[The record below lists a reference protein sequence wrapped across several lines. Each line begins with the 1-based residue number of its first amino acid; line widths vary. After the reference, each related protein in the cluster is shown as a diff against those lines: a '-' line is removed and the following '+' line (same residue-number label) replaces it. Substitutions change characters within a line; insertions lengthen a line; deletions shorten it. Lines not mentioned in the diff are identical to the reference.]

1 MAKYVLEF
9 ERPILELEEKIAEM
23 RSMADQLDIG
33 EEIEVL
39 EQKVERLRTSIY
51 EQLTRWQR
59 VQLARHPD
67 RPFTLDYLAEIC
79 DDFIELHGDRSY
91 GDDKAIVG
99 GLARIEG
106 IELMVIGHQKGH
118 DTKENLARNF
128 GMPNPEGY
136 RKAHRLMKLAE
147 KFSIPVLTLI
157 DTPGAYPGIEA
168 EERGQAEAIARNLFE
183 MARLRTPIINVVI
196 GEGASG
202 GALGIGMGDRFL
214 MMENTW
220 FSVIAPES
228 CSSILW
234 KSWDYKEQAAE
245 ALRLTARDLVE
256 IGIADGIIPEPVGG
270 AHRNPH
276 IAAELLKSVVVRE
289 LRLLLA
295 QPLDT
300 IIAGRHDRYIR
311 IGIWQEEQDA
321 IVGADNGR

>member
-1 MAKYVLEF
+1 
-9 ERPILELEEKIAEM
+9 
-23 RSMADQLDIG
+23 MADQLDIG

-67 RPFTLDYLAEIC
+67 RPFTLDYIAMIC
-79 DDFIELHGDRSY
+79 DDFIELHGDRAF

-99 GLARIEG
+99 GLGRIEG
-106 IELMVIGHQKGH
+106 REMMIIGHQKGH
-118 DTKENLARNF
+118 DTKENLNRNF

-136 RKAHRLMKLAE
+136 RKALRLMKLAE
-147 KFSIPVLTLI
+147 KFSLPVVTFI

-168 EERGQAEAIARNLFE
+168 EERGQAEAIARNLLE
-183 MARLRTPIINVVI
+183 MARLRTPIVNIVI

-220 FSVIAPES
+220 YSVIAPES

-245 ALRLTARDLVE
+245 ALRLTARDLVDA
-256 IGIADGIIPEPVGG
+256 GIADSIIPEPVGG
-270 AHRNPH
+270 AHRSPAV
-276 IAAELLKSVVVRE
+276 AADLLKAALMQAIGETSALSLDQLLE
-289 LRLLLA
+289 LRHQRYA
-295 QPLDT
+295 SMGVWET
-300 IIAGRHDRYIR
+300 AG
-311 IGIWQEEQDA
+311 
-321 IVGADNGR
+321 

>member
-23 RSMADQLDIG
+23 RSMSDQLDIG
-33 EEIEVL
+33 PEIEVL

-51 EQLTRWQR
+51 ERLTRWQR

-67 RPFTLDYLAEIC
+67 RPFTLDYVALIC
-79 DDFIELHGDRSY
+79 DDFIELHGDRHF

-99 GLARIEG
+99 GLARIDG
-106 IELMVIGHQKGH
+106 QELMLIGHQKGH
-118 DTKENLARNF
+118 DTKENVARNF

-136 RKAHRLMKLAE
+136 RKALRLMKMAE
-147 KFSIPVLTLI
+147 KFSLPVLTLI
-157 DTPGAYPGIEA
+157 DSPGAFPGIEA

-183 MARLRTPIINVVI
+183 MATLKSPIINVVI

-202 GALGIGMGDRFL
+202 GALGIGMGDRLL

-220 FSVIAPES
+220 YSVIAPES

-256 IGIADGIIPEPVGG
+256 MGIADSIIPEPIGG
-270 AHRNPH
+270 AHRDPK
-276 IAAELLKSVVVRE
+276 AAADLLKEAIMTS
-289 LRLLLA
+289 LRQLRHIPIPLLIEQRQERYAGIGVWSTAEGSLA
-295 QPLDT
+295 GQV
-300 IIAGRHDRYIR
+300 DR
-311 IGIWQEEQDA
+311 
-321 IVGADNGR
+321 

>member
-23 RSMADQLDIG
+23 RAMSEQLDIG

-39 EQKVERLRTSIY
+39 EQKVERLRISIY

-67 RPFTLDYLAEIC
+67 RPFTLDYVAMIC
-79 DDFIELHGDRSY
+79 DDFIELHGDRAF
-91 GDDKAIVG
+91 GDDKAIVA
-99 GLARIEG
+99 GLTRIDG
-106 IELMVIGHQKGH
+106 RELVLIGHQKGH
-118 DTKENLARNF
+118 DTKENVSRNF

-136 RKAHRLMKLAE
+136 RKALRLMKLAE
-147 KFSIPVLTLI
+147 KFGLPIVTFI

-168 EERGQAEAIARNLFE
+168 EERGQAEAIARNLLE
-183 MARLRTPIINVVI
+183 MARLRTPIVNVVI

-202 GALGIGMGDRFL
+202 GALGIGMGDRLL

-256 IGIADGIIPEPVGG
+256 MGIADSIIPEPVGG
-270 AHRNPH
+270 AHRTPAV
-276 IAAELLKSVVVRE
+276 AAELLKSALVETLNE
-289 LRLLLA
+289 LSAYPIDQLLER
-295 QPLDT
+295 
-300 IIAGRHDRYIR
+300 RHQRYMGMGVWESE
-311 IGIWQEEQDA
+311 GIKA
-321 IVGADNGR
+321 